1 MVPVLYRVNMRRLRF
16 LIIVAILCCSVHT
29 LQAQNSATIM
39 TINGKPVEKGE
50 FEYTYNKNRALQETA
65 MQERISP
72 RDYAEMF
79 ANYKVKVEAA
89 KAAGID
95 TTAEFRNEF
104 EMYRTMLLYTT
115 LQDTAFIDSVA
126 RQVYAQM
133 QAELMGKDMVRT
145 RHIFIAVPQ
154 SAPTE
159 EAVMAKKRIDS
170 LYMCLQ
176 SGADFAV
183 LAKQHSDDPASA
195 QRGGEL
201 PWFGPGQTLKEF
213 EEVVYN
219 LTIGYPSKP
228 FASPMGYHIV
238 ELLERKTLEPYSEKR
253 AEILTY
259 LKQKGIEEVAAQREI
274 ERRIEASGGRLTRE
288 EVLAQAEAEVVE
300 KDPTLRYLLR
310 EYYDGLLLIAIS
322 QKAVWN
328 EVNYKEEELAKYFSS
343 NKKLFR
349 WNTPRFKGY
358 VMHLHD
364 PNLAKLVK
372 QWMKRNAFGNW
383 ASELDSTF
391 NKDSAMVRITEGI
404 YRQGDNPYVDHL
416 VYKQAEAKP
425 TARFPYVSVVGKK
438 LKQPKVWTD
447 DKATVIES
455 YRKVAEESWVKSLRK
470 QYPVEINESLLSEIK
485 SH

>member
-1 MVPVLYRVNMRRLRF
+1 
-16 LIIVAILCCSVHT
+16 
-29 LQAQNSATIM
+29 
-39 TINGKPVEKGE
+39 
-50 FEYTYNKNRALQETA
+50 
-65 MQERISP
+65 
-72 RDYAEMF
+72 
-79 ANYKVKVEAA
+79 
-89 KAAGID
+89 
-95 TTAEFRNEF
+95 
-104 EMYRTMLLYTT
+104 
-115 LQDTAFIDSVA
+115 
-126 RQVYAQM
+126 
-133 QAELMGKDMVRT
+133 
-145 RHIFIAVPQ
+145 
-154 SAPTE
+154 
-159 EAVMAKKRIDS
+159 
-170 LYMCLQ
+170 
-176 SGADFAV
+176 
-183 LAKQHSDDPASA
+183 
-195 QRGGEL
+195 
-201 PWFGPGQTLKEF
+201 
-213 EEVVYN
+213 
-219 LTIGYPSKP
+219 
-228 FASPMGYHIV
+228 MGYHIV
-238 ELLERKTLEPYSEKR
+238 ELLERKALEPYSEKR

-274 ERRIEASGGRLTRE
+274 ERRIEASRGRLTRE

-328 EVNYKEEELAKYFSS
+328 EANYKEEELAKYFSS